1 MQLQWLYYFTT
12 IAELEHYTRAAE
24 RLRVSQSNLS
34 HAMRDME
41 RELGTKLFERKGR
54 NVQLTKYGQLFLP
67 YAKKTLNTLEAGI
80 DTLKEYLD
88 PNKGTIMLG
97 GFYSIE
103 AFATDL
109 MIRYRSETN
118 RVGVQFQYSSRGWY
132 NLRKDLLEGKLDLIL
147 CTKIDSPQIGSC
159 YIGEHALVA
168 LVPERHP
175 FACRKSLRLE
185 DFQGQN
191 FVSFDASG
199 QISKQVREAF
209 TKRGITIKVVM
220 ESPNDVVIYGF
231 VAASYGLSIV
241 PYPLTGVPYG
251 TKVIPLGETPKR
263 KLYLQWN
270 KERYA
275 VPAVEYF
282 KNYVVRSGDVLKQ
295 YLERLYLAGVP
306 TERNS
311 QEE

>member
-67 YAKKTLNTLEAGI
+67 YAKKTLNTLEAGV

-88 PNKGTIMLG
+88 PNKGTIVLG

-103 AFATDL
+103 SFATDL
-109 MIRYRSETN
+109 MVRYRSETN
-118 RVGVQFQYSSRGWY
+118 RVGVQFQYSSKGWY

-147 CTKIDSPQIGSC
+147 CTKIDSPQIEGC
-159 YIGEHALVA
+159 CIGEHALVA
-168 LVPERHP
+168 LVPEKHP
-175 FACRKSLRLE
+175 FAKRKSLRME
-185 DFQGQN
+185 DFQGEN

-199 QISKQVREAF
+199 QISQKVKEGFA
-209 TKRGITIKVVM
+209 KRNVTVNIVM

-231 VAASYGLSIV
+231 VAAGYGLSIV

-251 TKVIPLGETPKR
+251 TKVIPLEGTSKR
-263 KLYLQWN
+263 MLYLQWN
-270 KERYA
+270 KGRYA

-282 KNYVVRSGDVLKQ
+282 KNYVIRSGEVLTQ
-295 YLERLYLAGVP
+295 YLQRLHLAAAS
-306 TERNS
+306 TENKQ

>member
-109 MIRYRSETN
+109 MIRYCSETN

-168 LVPERHP
+168 LVRSDILLPAER
-175 FACRKSLRLE
+175 ACGWRIFKDKISSPLMPPGRFPSRYEKHLPNGASL
-185 DFQGQN
+185 
-191 FVSFDASG
+191 
-199 QISKQVREAF
+199 
-209 TKRGITIKVVM
+209 
-220 ESPNDVVIYGF
+220 
-231 VAASYGLSIV
+231 
-241 PYPLTGVPYG
+241 
-251 TKVIPLGETPKR
+251 
-263 KLYLQWN
+263 
-270 KERYA
+270 
-275 VPAVEYF
+275 
-282 KNYVVRSGDVLKQ
+282 
-295 YLERLYLAGVP
+295 
-306 TERNS
+306 
-311 QEE
+311 